1 MEFHSSFGESWQVC
15 TKMYVSFQTEVRLQP
30 VGNRVSSH
38 TKGRWPRGISLEVVP
53 QASAVSVED

>member
-30 VGNRVSSH
+30 S
-38 TKGRWPRGISLEVVP
+38 GRQAGIGVRGLGGGTGGC
-53 QASAVSVED
+53 AACG

>member
-1 MEFHSSFGESWQVC
+1 MCGAWGEALEDV
-15 TKMYVSFQTEVRLQP
+15 QP